1 MKKLIFLSL
10 IILFSNK
17 TQNVF
22 ADQNT
27 FIVDNIIVTGEIRDN
42 NYRENYIDVA
52 FRKGFQRLV
61 ENILRIKDQKKILS
75 TDLSTIK
82 SLAESYKINKEKIV
96 GNKYS
101 SEITI
106 TFKRNS
112 VTNFFYNRGV
122 SYSESEK
129 LETIVYPILVL
140 NSELQVFSNNKFF
153 EEWNE
158 GEKFDNVEF
167 ILPVEN
173 LDDIAFI
180 KKNLPILEEVDLSQL
195 VDNYEIKNSAILI
208 LRYDEKSLNVFLKT
222 NFGNVEKFKKIELNV
237 KNLQDKKVRE
247 SIIDSLKSS
256 IHDLWKEQNLIDISV
271 PSYLIVSTPIREP
284 DSLGEVIKRIK
295 KISLITN
302 YYIEELDGDS
312 VKIKIQYLG
321 KIKNLQSSFTE
332 NGFTFQIINNEW
344 QLTLAG

>member
-82 SLAESYKINKEKIV
+82 SLAESYKINEEKIV
-96 GNKYS
+96 GSKYS

-106 TFKRNS
+106 IFKRNS
-112 VTNFFYNRGV
+112 VTNFFYNKGV

-140 NSELQVFSNNKFF
+140 NSELQIFSNNKFF

-158 GEKFDNVEF
+158 GEKFDNVDF
-167 ILPVEN
+167 ILPIEN
-173 LDDIAFI
+173 LEDIAFI
-180 KKNLPILEEVDLSQL
+180 KKNLPILEEIDLRQL

-222 NFGNVEKFKKIELNV
+222 NFGNVERFKKIELSV

-247 SIIDSLKSS
+247 SIIASLKSS

-271 PSYLIVSTPIREP
+271 PSYLVVSTPIKEP
-284 DSLGEVIKRIK
+284 DALGEVIKRIK

-302 YYIEELDGDS
+302 YYIEELDGVS

-332 NGFTFQIINNEW
+332 NGFIFKIINNEW